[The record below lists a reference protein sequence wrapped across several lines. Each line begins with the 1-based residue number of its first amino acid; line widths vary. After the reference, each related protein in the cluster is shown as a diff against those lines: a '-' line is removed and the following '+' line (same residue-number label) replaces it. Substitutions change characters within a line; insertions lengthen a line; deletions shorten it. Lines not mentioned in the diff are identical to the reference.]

1 MGVCIDVE
9 RSRDLLM
16 TSPYLG
22 ELGHSVHLKSPGG
35 GPLCSNRVCKLFFQ
49 FLGVLFFVPKI

>member
-1 MGVCIDVE
+1 MRVCIDVE

-35 GPLCSNRVCKLFFQ
+35 DPSAQTEYVSCFFS
-49 FLGVLFFVPKI
+49 F